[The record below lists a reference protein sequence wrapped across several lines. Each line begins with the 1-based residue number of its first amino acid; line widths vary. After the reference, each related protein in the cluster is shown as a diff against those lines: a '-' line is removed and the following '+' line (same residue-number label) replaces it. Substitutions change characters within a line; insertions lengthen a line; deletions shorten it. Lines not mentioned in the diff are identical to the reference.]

1 MSFLIC
7 DTESTLEEAEKE
19 MKKVSGEVA
28 APSVKGQCSLLQV
41 IALYV
46 PSTGSMSKKQQM
58 HFSFRAVVTSVGTG
72 KEVGRAHDVMIDFII
87 SADDAVM

>member
-1 MSFLIC
+1 
-7 DTESTLEEAEKE
+7 
-19 MKKVSGEVA
+19 
-28 APSVKGQCSLLQV
+28 
-41 IALYV
+41 
-46 PSTGSMSKKQQM
+46 MSKKQQM